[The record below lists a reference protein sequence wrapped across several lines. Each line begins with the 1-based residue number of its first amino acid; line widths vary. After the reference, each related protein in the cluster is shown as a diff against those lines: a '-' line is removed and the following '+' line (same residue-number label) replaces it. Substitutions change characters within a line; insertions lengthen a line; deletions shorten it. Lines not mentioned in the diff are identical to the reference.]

1 MNRRPELLSPAGN
14 WECLRAAVAN
24 GANAIYFGLERF
36 NARMRADNFRSQE
49 LPEIMGYLQRYG
61 VRGFVTFNTLIFTNE
76 LREAEEML
84 IRLAGAGVNAIIV
97 QDPGLARLAR
107 EVAPELELHASTQM
121 TITSPEGLELA
132 RELGIT
138 RAVLARELSI
148 RELKRFPTAEFP
160 VEVFVHGAL
169 CVAYSGQCLTSE
181 SLGQRSA
188 NRGEC
193 AQACRLPYQ
202 LLVDGRPKDLGDK
215 KFLLSPQDLAGLEE
229 IPELIRLGVAS
240 FKIEGRLKSP
250 EYVAAVTRVYRD
262 AIDRAMAS
270 IGLENKDGQIPE
282 ADLYSLEMTFSR
294 GLFSGWLHGVN
305 HQQLV
310 NGRCGKKRGA
320 FIGFIQKVGKDFVE
334 VDSAVE
340 VKAGDGVVFDAGAD
354 TEHEQGGR
362 IYEVR
367 VRRLHFRNGQIDFQ
381 QVRVGDRLWKTDDP
395 ALNRQLRQTFARD
408 PDPVRI
414 PVDMEVSGAKGTPLR
429 LRVISGDRA
438 VEAATE
444 IHLEPARTSALGAA
458 ILREQLSRLGET
470 RYVLR
475 NLEVKVEE
483 DVFIPI
489 GFINRLRREAIARL
503 NAEKGGYESLRG
515 KRPGASSWP
524 QLKNPEEPQALN
536 GAHRSS
542 SGSVLSDLLVDAP
555 ICRAP
560 SPELIT
566 LCRTFDQ
573 IEAALEQ
580 EIETIYV
587 DFEDVRRYPQA
598 VERIG
603 DRAHA
608 FLATPRIQKS
618 GEQGFFRL
626 IENAQPYGV
635 LIRNLGSIAFFRG
648 KQFRLHGD
656 FSLNVANPLAAGF
669 FVQCGL
675 DQLTISYDLNIKEV
689 LLLLRYDPASRFE
702 LTIHQHMPMF
712 HMEHCVFAAFLS
724 EGTDYTNCGRPCDRH
739 EVKLRDRVGSEHLV
753 KADVGCRNTVFN
765 ARAQSGAQ
773 YAQALLSAGLRR
785 FRVEFLNEDRA
796 EARHLIQ
803 VYRQLLKG
811 EIPGEEVWRELKVH
825 LQLGVTKGSLE

>member
-24 GANAIYFGLERF
+24 GASAVYFGLERF
-36 NARMRADNFRSQE
+36 NARMRADNFRSE
-49 LPEIMGYLQRYG
+49 DLPEIMGYLRRYG
-61 VRGFVTFNTLIFTNE
+61 VRGFVTFNTLIFTDE
-76 LREAEEML
+76 LPEAKQLL
-84 IRLAGAGVNAIIV
+84 IRLADAGVDAIIV

-107 EVAPELELHASTQM
+107 EVAPGLELHASTQM

-138 RAVLARELSI
+138 RAVLARELSM

-160 VEVFVHGAL
+160 IEVFVHGAL

-202 LLVDGRPKDLGDK
+202 MLVDGLPKDLGDK
-215 KFLLSPQDLAGLEE
+215 RFLLSPQDLAGIEE

-262 AIDRAMAS
+262 AIDRAVAS
-270 IGLENKDGQIPE
+270 VGLENKAGQIPE
-282 ADLYSLEMTFSR
+282 EDLYSLEMTFSR
-294 GLFSGWLHGVN
+294 GLFSGWLNGVN
-305 HQQLV
+305 HQRLV

-320 FIGFIQKVGKDFVE
+320 FIGFIQKIGKDFVE

-367 VRRLHFRNGQIDFQ
+367 LRRFHFRNGQIDFQ

-408 PDPVRI
+408 PEPVRK
-414 PVDMEVSGAKGTPLR
+414 PVDMEVSGAKGSPLR
-429 LRVISGDRA
+429 LRVILGDQA
-438 VEAATE
+438 VEAVSE
-444 IHLEPARTSALGAA
+444 LDLQPARTSVLSGAV
-458 ILREQLSRLGET
+458 LREQLSRLGDT

-475 NLEVKVEE
+475 NLEIKIEE

-489 GFINRLRREAIARL
+489 GFINRLRREAIASL
-503 NAEKGGYESLRG
+503 NARLTSPPKG
-515 KRPGASSWP
+515 PP
-524 QLKNPEEPQALN
+524 ALN
-536 GAHRSS
+536 GALRSS
-542 SGSVLSDLLVDAP
+542 SASVLPDLLVGAGIGQP
-555 ICRAP
+555 P
-560 SPELIT
+560 SPELII

-580 EIETIYV
+580 GIETIYV
-587 DFEDVRRYPQA
+587 DFEDVRLYPQA
-598 VERIG
+598 VELIG
-603 DRAHA
+603 DRAHT

-626 IENAQPYGV
+626 IENARPHGV
-635 LIRNLGSIAFFRG
+635 LIRNLGSISFFRG
-648 KQFRLHGD
+648 KRFQLHGD
-656 FSLNVANPLAAGF
+656 FSLNVANPLTAGF
-669 FVQCGL
+669 FLHRGL

-689 LLLLRYDPASRFE
+689 LSLLRYKPANRFE

-785 FRVEFLNEDRA
+785 FRIEFLSENRA
-796 EARHLIQ
+796 AARHLIQ
-803 VYRQLLKG
+803 VYRQLLNG
-811 EIPGEEVWRELKVH
+811 AVPAEEVWRDLKIH